1 MKPTNRQ
8 YRFFIIT
15 IATGS
20 IFLLS
25 WFELFLQ
32 KKQHLIGLGINKVFL
47 FFLIN
52 LQIIILAT
60 LLFLII
66 KQSIKLI
73 VERKRKIPGSLFKKN
88 LLFAFTIF
96 SVIPSIFVFFIATKL
111 ITKSID
117 NWFDARIGVGIEN
130 SLKLHELQTEK
141 QRNKLNKIG
150 NFIFP
155 YFQKENSV
163 KEIKNKFEEI
173 KKTNQNINN
182 YQFYIWQKNGA
193 KFFGSI
199 GNEVNKWREYRIH
212 NDRSTKRLRNDF
224 FKIMDTKNQQTKI
237 FDFYGSLYL
246 VKPFEGKLIVLVH
259 RYPKKI
265 RDSLIELQNS
275 FYDYQQIKSMRNPIT
290 WGYLFTFI
298 LITLLILFLAIW
310 CAFYLAKGISKPIQE
325 LLKAI
330 EKVRRGDWD
339 VKVNYYP
346 KNELKTLSIGFN
358 EMTKVLKEVHRK
370 LEAKNKEMSAIL
382 ENIKASVFFVNK
394 FGRVLTY
401 NSASKDLVQKYLGLS
416 RFKNKKIN
424 FFGYQV
430 QKTFFDL
437 SKELI
442 KSEKNQLTKEISF
455 PFQNES
461 KTFMIHLTFIE
472 NSYQFS
478 QEGLLIVIEDLTDI
492 VKANKIKTW
501 QEAAKQIAHE
511 IKNPLTPIQLA
522 TQRLQRKFKKEQKED
537 TTSVECTNTI
547 LNHVKIIKDLITHF
561 SNLSTMPASNLEP
574 ADINKLIKETGVLY
588 EVSYPDFN
596 FDYKLQGFLPLIKLD
611 RKKIK
616 RVLVNLIDNSI
627 RATQELKQQENQT
640 SNQLQ
645 PSIKIKTSFK
655 KGLNQIE
662 LLISDNGPGIPKDVR
677 NKLFLPYVS
686 GSKKNMGLG
695 LAIVNDIVTQLNG
708 TIKLI
713 PSNQGATFQILLQ
726 V

>member
-1 MKPTNRQ
+1 MKQTNKQ
-8 YRFFIIT
+8 KRFFII
-15 IATGS
+15 IFATGS

-32 KKQHLIGLGINKVFL
+32 KKQHFIGLGINKIFL

-52 LQIIILAT
+52 LQIIILAI
-60 LLFLII
+60 LLYLII

-88 LLFAFTIF
+88 LLFAFSIF
-96 SVIPSIFVFFIATKL
+96 SVIPSIFVFFIATNL

-141 QRNKLNKIG
+141 QRNNLKKMG

-155 YFQKENSV
+155 LFEKENSIE
-163 KEIKNKFEEI
+163 KIKNKFEEI
-173 KKTNQNINN
+173 KESNKKIDK
-182 YQFYIWQKNGA
+182 YQFYIWNEKGTEL
-193 KFFGSI
+193 FGSI
-199 GNEVNKWREYRIH
+199 GNEVNKWREYRIQ
-212 NDRSTKRLRNDF
+212 NDRSTKSLRNDF
-224 FKIMDTKNQQTKI
+224 FKIIKNNHKTQM

-246 VKPFEGKLIVLVH
+246 VKPLEKKLIILAY

-275 FYDYQQIKSMRNPIT
+275 FYDYQQIKSIRNPIT
-290 WGYLFTFI
+290 WGYLITFI

-325 LLKAI
+325 ILKAI
-330 EKVRRGDWD
+330 EKIRHGNWD

-346 KNELKTLSIGFN
+346 KNDLKTLSIGFN
-358 EMTKVLKEVHRK
+358 EMTKTLKEVQQK
-370 LEAKNKEMSAIL
+370 LENKNKEMSAIL

-394 FGRVLTY
+394 FGRILTY
-401 NSASKDLVQKYLGLS
+401 NSASKILVQKYLGLS

-424 FFGYQV
+424 FFGSQI
-430 QKTFFDL
+430 QITLSNL

-455 PFQNES
+455 PFENEI

-478 QEGLLIVIEDLTDI
+478 QEGLLIVIEDLSDI

-537 TTSVECTNTI
+537 TTSIECTNTI

-561 SNLSTMPASNLEP
+561 SNLSTMPASTLESV
-574 ADINKLIKETGVLY
+574 DINKLTKETCVLY
-588 EVSYPDFN
+588 EVSYPNFN
-596 FDYKLQGFLPLIKLD
+596 FDYELEGFLPLIKLD

-616 RVLVNLIDNSI
+616 RVIVNLIDNSI
-627 RATQELKQQENQT
+627 RAIQELDQKENQF
-640 SNQLQ
+640 SKQFQ

-662 LLISDNGPGIPKDVR
+662 LLISDNGPGIPKDVK

-695 LAIVNDIVTQLNG
+695 LAIVNDIITQLKG